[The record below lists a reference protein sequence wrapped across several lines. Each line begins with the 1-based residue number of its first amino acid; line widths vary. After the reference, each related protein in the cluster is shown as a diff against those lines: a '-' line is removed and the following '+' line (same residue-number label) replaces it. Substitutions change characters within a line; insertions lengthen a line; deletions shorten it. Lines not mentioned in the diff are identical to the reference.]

1 MKKQLIRFCAGLL
14 ASIVLVGCVAYMGN
28 MPNGKRTDG
37 IFYEASGI
45 HPDAALL
52 MVNNRAVSAE
62 EFLYW
67 LAYDCDYLTA
77 RIGTVD
83 FNQKVGDTMT
93 YGQYAMND
101 AESAVVLYEV
111 VRQWAEAA
119 GVTLTDEDQA
129 ALNQQREQYV
139 QYYGGEEGYA
149 QQLALMGISEECFQ
163 RINETYFL
171 YSRLSASYCSDGGA
185 LRPSDEEVAAF
196 ASQNAY
202 YTVQPLYW
210 TISGDESAD
219 AASRAQAEDFAQQ
232 LKNAGDKESKYQEL
246 AALLAIETSEGGQ
259 TFSGSTLGEE
269 LTAAIAA
276 LGEGEVSDVVE
287 TDGGYYVF
295 LRKPVDASALLTAMF
310 DSEVAQRR
318 ESAAVKYSS
327 RYYSKLS
334 VADFYSKLTEQRS
347 AMSST
352 DASGDANNA
361 G

>member
-37 IFYEASGI
+37 VFYAASGI
-45 HPDAALL
+45 HPDATLL
-52 MVNNRAVSAE
+52 MVNNHGVTAE

-101 AESAVVLYEV
+101 AESAVILYEV
-111 VRQWAEAA
+111 VRQWADKA
-119 GVTLTDEDQA
+119 GVTLTEDDQT
-129 ALNQQREQYV
+129 ALAQQREQYV

-149 QQLALMGISEECFQ
+149 KQLELMGISEECFQ
-163 RINETYFL
+163 HINETYFL
-171 YSRLSASYCSDGGA
+171 YSRLNAAYCSEDGA
-185 LRPSDEEVAAF
+185 LRPSDEEIAAF

-210 TISGDESAD
+210 AISGDESAD
-219 AASRAQAEDFAQQ
+219 AASKAQAEDFAQQ
-232 LKNAGDKESKYQEL
+232 LKDAGDKESKYQEL
-246 AALLAIETSEGGQ
+246 AALLAIETSEKGQ
-259 TFSGSTLGEE
+259 TFSGSSLGDE
-269 LTAAIAA
+269 LAGAIEA
-276 LGEGEVSDVVE
+276 LGEGEVSDVIA
-287 TDGGYYVF
+287 TASGYYVF
-295 LRKPVDASALLTAMF
+295 LREPVDASALLTAMF
-310 DSEVAQRR
+310 DNEIAQRR

-347 AMSST
+347 AMSAADDS
-352 DASGDANNA
+352 DGASNA